1 MIKIKHFKTY
11 IIEKNVSGQVCSI
24 ERQGSGGDNLVSAA
38 LKAVYLNS

>member
-1 MIKIKHFKTY
+1 MIKMTHFKTC